1 MREWSIS
8 DAWAHFNEL
17 LNAAR
22 DEPQAIA
29 EAGRVV
35 AVVLSKREYE
45 RLGRPAD
52 PLSRFFANSG
62 LADVEVDRVQAAPR
76 DAADL

>member
-1 MREWSIS
+1 MQREMSRRQS
-8 DAWAHFNEL
+8 PKPVAL
-17 LNAAR
+17 S
-22 DEPQAIA
+22 
-29 EAGRVV
+29 